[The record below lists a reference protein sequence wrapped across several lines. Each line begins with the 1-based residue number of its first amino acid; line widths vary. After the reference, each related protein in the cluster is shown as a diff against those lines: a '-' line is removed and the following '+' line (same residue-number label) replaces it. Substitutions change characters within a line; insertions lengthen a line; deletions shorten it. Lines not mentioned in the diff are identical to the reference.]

1 MAGESSRVLKANAVR
16 ELGGRVSF
24 NFDDLQQQGQRYLA
38 EVQAEAAALLA
49 QTKAECEALKA
60 EARKAGRDAGLAE
73 GLQTAQLTMEQ
84 QVAQRAEQLAA
95 QRVKS
100 ALPALQQAADVLRA
114 ERDQWI
120 VRWET
125 SAIELS
131 IAIAEKLLRT
141 SLKAF
146 PERADAMI
154 RDALQL
160 AAGQERV
167 DIYLSEADLERLG
180 DQADEIARSTS
191 GCAQVRLIAD
201 ATLQQGDCRIETQH
215 GEMDASVAAMLGR
228 IADELLGQTLN
239 P

>member
-38 EVQAEAAALLA
+38 EVQAEAAALLEK
-49 QTKAECEALKA
+49 TRAECEELKVQ
-60 EARKAGRDAGLAE
+60 ARKAGREAGLAE
-73 GLQTAQLTMEQ
+73 GLQTAQLTIEQ
-84 QVAQRAEQLAA
+84 QVAQRAEQLAV

-100 ALPALQQAADVLRA
+100 ALPALQQAAEALRA
-114 ERDQWI
+114 ERDQWV

-125 SAIELS
+125 AAIELS

-141 SLKAF
+141 SLKAD
-146 PERADAMI
+146 PACADAMI
-154 RDALQL
+154 REALQL

-167 DIYLSEADLERLG
+167 EVYLSGADLERLG
-180 DQADEIARSTS
+180 DHAEEIVKSTS
-191 GCAQVRLIAD
+191 GCVQVRLIAD
-201 ATLQQGDCRIETQH
+201 AALQQGDCRIETQH
-215 GEMDASVAAMLGR
+215 GEMDASVGAMLGR
-228 IADELLGQTLN
+228 IADELLGRTLN